1 MLARRLSFAG
11 LLAQR
16 CFATSP
22 CEPNT
27 HLSACAWAARRL
39 TRPIT
44 NDPLG
49 RTLDS
54 VLEVV
59 VGAVAGLLAVIGVVV
74 MLGPALPRSFGFA
87 RRRPQA
93 QPSRRRYRAAPT
105 ELHPTTVR
113 ALSVTAR
120 LMGMLKEH
128 GMDRHAAALRL
139 AGRRLQVDEPNGIHA
154 MRQVLRHLRGV
165 RLDDDSDQRI
175 FQGLVGQLQKALDE
189 RAQQLEL
196 LPN

>member
-1 MLARRLSFAG
+1 
-11 LLAQR
+11 
-16 CFATSP
+16 
-22 CEPNT
+22 
-27 HLSACAWAARRL
+27 
-39 TRPIT
+39 
-44 NDPLG
+44 
-49 RTLDS
+49 

-59 VGAVAGLLAVIGVVV
+59 VGAVAALLVLIGIAVIV
-74 MLGPALPRSFGFA
+74 GPALPRSLGFA
-87 RRRPQA
+87 RGRGRLPAPRRP
-93 QPSRRRYRAAPT
+93 RRSAPA

-128 GMDRHAAALRL
+128 SMDRHAAALRL

-165 RLDDDSDQRI
+165 HLEDDSDQRI
-175 FQGLVGQLQKALDE
+175 FQGLIGQLQKALDE
-189 RAQQLEL
+189 RAEQLEL

>member
-1 MLARRLSFAG
+1 
-11 LLAQR
+11 
-16 CFATSP
+16 
-22 CEPNT
+22 
-27 HLSACAWAARRL
+27 
-39 TRPIT
+39 
-44 NDPLG
+44 
-49 RTLDS
+49 
-54 VLEVV
+54 VLELV
-59 VGAVAGLLAVIGVVV
+59 VGAVAVLLVVIGIAV
-74 MLGPALPRSFGFA
+74 MVGPALPRSLGVA
-87 RRRPQA
+87 LRRGRGRPRPPA
-93 QPSRRRYRAAPT
+93 QRKQPRSAPA

-165 RLDDDSDQRI
+165 RMEDDSDQRI

-189 RAQQLEL
+189 RAEQLEL

>member
-1 MLARRLSFAG
+1 
-11 LLAQR
+11 
-16 CFATSP
+16 
-22 CEPNT
+22 
-27 HLSACAWAARRL
+27 
-39 TRPIT
+39 
-44 NDPLG
+44 
-49 RTLDS
+49 

-59 VGAVAGLLAVIGVVV
+59 VGAVAALLVVIGVVV
-74 MLGPALPRSFGFA
+74 MVGPALPRSLGFA
-87 RRRPQA
+87 RRRPRLPA
-93 QPSRRRYRAAPT
+93 QRRQQRSAPA

-165 RLDDDSDQRI
+165 RMDDDSDQRI
-175 FQGLVGQLQKALDE
+175 FQGLLGQLQKALDE
-189 RAQQLEL
+189 RAEQLEL

>member
-1 MLARRLSFAG
+1 
-11 LLAQR
+11 
-16 CFATSP
+16 
-22 CEPNT
+22 
-27 HLSACAWAARRL
+27 
-39 TRPIT
+39 
-44 NDPLG
+44 
-49 RTLDS
+49 

-59 VGAVAGLLAVIGVVV
+59 VGAVAGLLVVIGIAV
-74 MLGPALPRSFGFA
+74 MVGPALPRSLGFA
-87 RRRPQA
+87 RGRRGRPRPPA
-93 QPSRRRYRAAPT
+93 QRKQPRSAPA

-165 RLDDDSDQRI
+165 RMEDDSDQRI

-189 RAQQLEL
+189 RAEQLEL

>member
-1 MLARRLSFAG
+1 M
-11 LLAQR
+11 
-16 CFATSP
+16 
-22 CEPNT
+22 
-27 HLSACAWAARRL
+27 
-39 TRPIT
+39 
-44 NDPLG
+44 
-49 RTLDS
+49 
-54 VLEVV
+54 V
-59 VGAVAGLLAVIGVVV
+59 
-74 MLGPALPRSFGFA
+74 GPALPRFLGFA
-87 RRRPQA
+87 RGGRPRPPAQRRPTR
-93 QPSRRRYRAAPT
+93 SAPA

-120 LMGMLKEH
+120 LMAMLKEH
-128 GMDRHAAALRL
+128 GMERHAAAMRL
-139 AGRRLQVDEPNGIHA
+139 AGKRLQTDEANGIQA